1 MLRSIHILG
10 FHIPMYS
17 LMLALAI
24 LSFLLLFRASLKKE
38 RESDAVTY
46 RRCLF
51 VACLSVAAVG
61 VSAFVLNSVFHSI
74 EEGRI
79 VIGGITWL
87 GGVVGGI
94 PACLLLAHWLVPKK
108 RGYELDLLD
117 GMMPGMVLAHGL
129 GRLGCFFGGC
139 CYGGV
144 TDSPLGV
151 VFPEGSPAA
160 KTYPNAD
167 GTGSLPV
174 YPTQLFEAAF
184 EIVFFAVLMLLCRK
198 EKKKYTTALWCI
210 GYAVF
215 RFALEFL
222 RGDDRGATGFLLSP
236 SQLMSILLFV
246 FGILL
251 LLYRLGIG
259 FSGLRAKMAVW
270 QSEADALP
278 ISVLAPARGQQSDT
292 DLLRELYELKEK
304 GIITEE
310 EYEAKKKEILARI

>member
-10 FHIPMYS
+10 FHIPMYT
-17 LMLALAI
+17 LMLVLAI
-24 LSFLLLFRASLKKE
+24 LSFLLLFRARLKEE
-38 RESDAVTY
+38 RLGDAVTY

-61 VSAFVLNSVFHSI
+61 ISAFILNSLFHSI
-74 EEGRI
+74 EEGKI

-94 PACLLLAHWLVPKK
+94 PACLLLTHFLIPKK
-108 RGYELDLLD
+108 KGYELELLD
-117 GMMPGMVLAHGL
+117 AMMPGMVLAHGL

-151 VFPEGSPAA
+151 VFPVGSPAFQS
-160 KTYPNAD
+160 YPNAD

-184 EIVFFAVLMLLCRK
+184 EIAVFAVLMLLFR
-198 EKKKYTTALWCI
+198 KKKQYTASVWCI
-210 GYAVF
+210 SYAVF
-215 RFALEFL
+215 RFLLEFL
-222 RGDDRGATGFLLSP
+222 RGDDRGATGFVLSP
-236 SQLMSILLFV
+236 SQVMSILLFT

-251 LLYRLGIG
+251 FLYRRGIG
-259 FSGLRAKMAVW
+259 FARLRAKLNAW
-270 QSEADALP
+270 QTEADAIP
-278 ISVLAPARGQQSDT
+278 AAMHAPGAGRMSET
-292 DLLRELYELKEK
+292 DLLRELYALKEA
-304 GIITEE
+304 GAITEE
-310 EYEAKKKEILARI
+310 EYEEKKKEILSRI